1 MSKLS
6 DLPNIG
12 PVIEQQ
18 LHDVGIET
26 EEQLRTIG
34 AKEAWL
40 RIKAIDPSACPN
52 RLYGIEGAIRGI
64 KKTTLP
70 SEVLSDLKNFAHEK
84 K

>member
-12 PVIEQQ
+12 PVVERQ
-18 LHDVGIET
+18 LHDVGIDT
-26 EEQLRTIG
+26 EEQLRAIG

-52 RLYGIEGAIRGI
+52 RLYGMEGAIRGI
-64 KKTTLP
+64 KKTMLP
-70 SEVLSDLKNFAHEK
+70 SDVLSDLKNFAREK